1 MADRKVGEIT
11 VPTEPVSRATKI
23 TGFTFKSY
31 DKNAGVLQFNIENQD
46 GSPTDLIDATVRLFM
61 YIYQGEEKKE
71 FPIFDNQIITESYM
85 QGVVKYPIP
94 DMLLSY
100 EGKVDANV
108 YIDFPD
114 GSHTDNLAFTFNIEK
129 SVIDD
134 NAQLNGKYYFKDFQ
148 QLLDG
153 VKQEATDAV
162 NAALTNVDSTIEKA
176 NQQINE
182 FVEGATQAIDQ
193 TVDEVTEQLQ
203 ATQTKIDTVSQNVT
217 SAQNNLKAVEDKMN
231 QTNQQIGDLGKL
243 KKMYSNSIEF
253 GDYDYS
259 GRANLAPNLDFS
271 KLSGNGIISQPPLA
285 YVKGRDSYFTIDNTD
300 PSAVGTSRNVYV
312 PKLGRLEKGK
322 TYIASVPLLI
332 NSDFDT
338 NISNISIHPYNVTV
352 DGVVNRLGIIRPDEN
367 CRNKWYR
374 YSIAFTVPS
383 NFPDGDHSP
392 YMQVWEAATAT
403 GKISI
408 GYDIKIEKV
417 NSTSDTATPYQPNLL
432 EDPYWLGKIPLGE
445 NIADPIKIFPIK
457 TSSYSI
463 YLGKNTE
470 KYQLNQTYTIT
481 MKATKPA
488 TQQFGVYLLGGAMGV
503 GNMKPVEGLSDVWQL
518 TFKVTQAHLDA
529 GITDVLNLYQ
539 LPNTS
544 VGAVTIDWIK
554 LEKGNTRTPNIS
566 QFKYFGEGL
575 KDSNNPNDY
584 SWDITPEYAEKGLND
599 SVSLTEPQSVDGTKN
614 FLETPLVNGKN
625 VLVEEKLLPYEAWHS
640 TGTEQTGIS
649 NKARLIIGPVATTI
663 GAKLNRSMKE
673 NPLTWNSGNWQ
684 ATANRDCTLLVEGLV
699 RYQFG
704 GSTAGQYGY
713 ITFYKDDAQTSSIG
727 FAGGVGINGT
737 ALQWK
742 HGLHFSR
749 IFALKKGE
757 YFNITFETQDGKK
770 LDFSQINTLHIM
782 EIES

>member
-85 QGVVKYPIP
+85 QGIVKYRIP

-114 GSHTDNLAFTFNIEK
+114 GSHTDNLAFTFTIEK
-129 SVIDD
+129 SIIDD
-134 NAQLNGKYYFKDFQ
+134 NVQLNGEYYFKDFQ

-162 NAALTNVDSTIEKA
+162 NAALTN
-176 NQQINE
+176 
-182 FVEGATQAIDQ
+182 
-193 TVDEVTEQLQ
+193 
-203 ATQTKIDTVSQNVT
+203 IDTVSQNVT

-243 KKMYSNSIEF
+243 KKMFSNNIDF

-259 GRANLAPNLDFS
+259 GNPNLMPYITDPWVGSLLANGDTVKDSIKRVITHTKTRTADAGDILSLGLGIPRTAEANNRYLITALRPSTPYALTVTMSVGSNWTGETNTIGARVRYLNESGGTELPINVLLPANVERDKMITHTFTGTTKANLTGMTNCYVQIFS
-271 KLSGNGIISQPPLA
+271 
-285 YVKGRDSYFTIDNTD
+285 
-300 PSAVGTSRNVYV
+300 
-312 PKLGRLEKGK
+312 
-322 TYIASVPLLI
+322 
-332 NSDFDT
+332 
-338 NISNISIHPYNVTV
+338 
-352 DGVVNRLGIIRPDEN
+352 
-367 CRNKWYR
+367 
-374 YSIAFTVPS
+374 
-383 NFPDGDHSP
+383 
-392 YMQVWEAATAT
+392 
-403 GKISI
+403 
-408 GYDIKIEKV
+408 V
-417 NSTSDTATPYQPNLL
+417 NSEDKGTVSVSYDVKLELGTIATPYQPNLL
-432 EDPYWLGKIPLGE
+432 NAPYYLSKVALGE
-445 NIADPIKIFPIK
+445 NLIKPESQQPVTNSNYLIK
-457 TSSYSI
+457 TYNTKPMVK
-463 YLGKNTE
+463 GK
-470 KYQLNQTYTIT
+470 KYTIT
-481 MKATKPA
+481 LEGTKPTTQVFRPFFTQA
-488 TQQFGVYLLGGAMGV
+488 TGSSWGFGDL
-503 GNMKPVEGLSDVWQL
+503 KPVEGLTDIWSA
-518 TFKVTQAHLDA
+518 TFTAS
-529 GITDVLNLYQ
+529 TDSHPTSPQVQIYQ
-539 LPNTS
+539 VPNTS
-544 VGAVTIDWIK
+544 VGQCTIKWLK
-554 LEKGNTRTPNIS
+554 LEEGDTRTPNIS

-584 SWDITPEYAEKGLND
+584 SWDITAEYTEKGLND

-625 VLVEEKLLPYEAWHS
+625 VLVEEKPLPYEAWHS

-713 ITFYKDDAQTSSIG
+713 INFYKDDAQTSSIG
-727 FAGGVGINGT
+727 FAGGVGINET

>member
-1 MADRKVGEIT
+1 MVYKMNESIIVIQAEAIKPINTNVVFWSHDRGTAKLRMKLVRKNGIPQSLPEGTT
-11 VPTEPVSRATKI
+11 VPIRLI
-23 TGFTFKSY
+23 FKSATAEDGY
-31 DKNAGVLQFNIENQD
+31 GKHDYLATIEDRVNGIVSIVLEDNIL
-46 GSPTDLIDATVRLFM
+46 G
-61 YIYQGEEKKE
+61 YI
-71 FPIFDNQIITESYM
+71 
-85 QGVVKYPIP
+85 
-94 DMLLSY
+94 
-100 EGKVDANV
+100 GKVEGSV
-108 YIDFPD
+108 YIDFPND
-114 GSHTDNLAFTFNIEK
+114 RSLDTAGRFTFDIKRSPIDDSTPELEDYYFNGFSQTIDKIEK
-129 SVIDD
+129 IL
-134 NAQLNGKYYFKDFQ
+134 A
-148 QLLDG
+148 DG
-153 VKQEATDAV
+153 KQEIDQKIAESETQIDAKV
-162 NAALTNVDSTIEKA
+162 KDTNDKITKA
-176 NQQINE
+176 NQD
-182 FVEGATQAIDQ
+182 VATLNTNIDKAN
-193 TVDEVTEQLQ
+193 DR
-203 ATQTKIDTVSQNVT
+203 ID
-217 SAQNNLKAVEDKMN
+217 

-259 GRANLAPNLDFS
+259 GNPNIAPVINDGNVFSLNNTWTKVTPHGTFATSEKIADGDMTVGIGMVPWSRYDFS
-271 KLSGNGIISQPPLA
+271 KLTVGKRYTLTIPIRINETYTGDVSRLFIRLRCLDKDNQTIVIITA
-285 YVKGRDSYFTIDNTD
+285 M
-300 PSAVGTSRNVYV
+300 V
-312 PKLGRLEKGK
+312 PKDTPVG
-322 TYIASVPLLI
+322 V
-332 NSDFDT
+332 FT
-338 NISNISIHPYNVTV
+338 NISASFNVQSSTEVSHSWYAQVGASGDPTSRGSI
-352 DGVVNRLGIIRPDEN
+352 D
-367 CRNKWYR
+367 
-374 YSIAFTVPS
+374 
-383 NFPDGDHSP
+383 
-392 YMQVWEAATAT
+392 
-403 GKISI
+403 I
-408 GYDIKIEKV
+408 GYNIKLEEGS
-417 NSTSDTATPYQPNLL
+417 NTTPYQPNLL
-432 EDPYWLGKIPLGE
+432 DDPYWLGKTP
-445 NIADPIKIFPIK
+445 
-457 TSSYSI
+457 
-463 YLGKNTE
+463 LGKNIRRTDVGNSLPRTTTE
-470 KYQLNQTYTIT
+470 YQCYVGNIEGYYEANQDYVIT

-488 TQQFGVYLLGGAMGV
+488 TQTFGLYLLAGSQHA
-503 GNMKPVEGLSDVWQL
+503 GNLMPVEGLTDTWQL
-518 TFKVTQAHLDA
+518 NFRPTKEMIDA
-529 GITDVLNLYQ
+529 GVRNQINIFQVPQSTKGEVK
-539 LPNTS
+539 
-544 VGAVTIDWIK
+544 IEWIK

-625 VLVEEKLLPYEAWHS
+625 VLVEEKPLPYEAWHS
-640 TGTEQTGIS
+640 TGTEQTGIP

>member
-100 EGKVDANV
+100 EGKVDVNV

-134 NAQLNGKYYFKDFQ
+134 NVQLNGEYYFKDFQ

-259 GRANLAPNLDFS
+259 GRPNLAPNLDFS
-271 KLSGNGIISQPPLA
+271 KFSSNAITMTKPLA
-285 YVKGRDSYFTIDNTD
+285 CFKDHETYLELDSSD
-300 PSAVGTSRNVYV
+300 PSAVNTSRNIYV
-312 PKLGRLEKGK
+312 PNCSALLPNN
-322 TYIASVPLLI
+322 TYIMTVPIMI
-332 NSDFDT
+332 NADFDDFRT
-338 NISNISIHPYNVTV
+338 AFILKTRDGTALGTVRTPSENVGTWKNVTKV
-352 DGVVNRLGIIRPDEN
+352 
-367 CRNKWYR
+367 
-374 YSIAFTVPS
+374 FTVPS
-383 NFPDGDHSP
+383 NLKFDTT
-392 YMQVWEAATAT
+392 YLQVWQPMEGN
-403 GKISI
+403 GKIYI

-432 EDPYWLGKIPLGE
+432 DAPYYLSKVALGE
-445 NIADPIKIFPIK
+445 NIANKGTTFPIK
-457 TSSYSI
+457 SSAFNI
-463 YLGKNTE
+463 YNGDTE
-470 KYQLNQTYTIT
+470 EDFMIGQTYTIT
-481 MKATKPA
+481 LKGTKPA
-488 TQQFGVYLLGGAMGV
+488 SQSFRAYNNSTVNFGEL
-503 GNMKPVEGLSDVWQL
+503 KPVEGLTDVWSL
-518 TFKVTQAHLDA
+518 TFTPTKLDP
-529 GITDVLNLYQ
+529 DFPKNLRIYQ
-539 LPNTS
+539 FFKETL
-544 VGAVTIDWIK
+544 GACQIDWIK
-554 LEKGNTRTPNIS
+554 LEKGATRTPNIS

-584 SWDITPEYAEKGLND
+584 SWDITPEYTEKGLND

-625 VLVEEKLLPYEAWHS
+625 VLVEEKPLPYEAWHS

-742 HGLHFSR
+742 QGLHFSR

>member
-1 MADRKVGEIT
+1 MVDRKVGEIT

-61 YIYQGEEKKE
+61 HIYQGEEKKE

-85 QGVVKYPIP
+85 QGIVKYRIP

-129 SVIDD
+129 SIIDGD
-134 NAQLNGKYYFKDFQ
+134 VQLNGEYYFKDFQ

-217 SAQNNLKAVEDKMN
+217 STQNNLKAVEDKMN

-243 KKMYSNSIEF
+243 KKMYSNSIDF

-259 GRANLAPNLDFS
+259 GNPNIAPNVGFNDFYNNGS
-271 KLSGNGIISQPPLA
+271 QTGYTAKDGVDHIAVTRTADAPPAGKLLNLRTLLPNKTYSLSVDIWADMEVPSGAISCNIRLREGTEVRSVWALINKP
-285 YVKGRDSYFTIDNTD
+285 
-300 PSAVGTSRNVYV
+300 VGTNRTTYSVTFTTAANFVTTEESRISLWFNDSAGACTGY
-312 PKLGRLEKGK
+312 LG
-322 TYIASVPLLI
+322 
-332 NSDFDT
+332 
-338 NISNISIHPYNVTV
+338 YN
-352 DGVVNRLGIIRPDEN
+352 
-367 CRNKWYR
+367 
-374 YSIAFTVPS
+374 
-383 NFPDGDHSP
+383 
-392 YMQVWEAATAT
+392 
-403 GKISI
+403 
-408 GYDIKIEKV
+408 IKIEEG
-417 NSTSDTATPYQPNLL
+417 STATPYQPNLL
-432 EDPYWLGKIPLGE
+432 DAPYYLSKVALGE
-445 NIADPIKIFPIK
+445 DIANKDVQFPI
-457 TSSYSI
+457 TTTEYSV
-463 YLGKNTE
+463 YSKANVE
-470 KYQLNQTYTIT
+470 DYKVNQKYVLT

-488 TQQFGVYLLGGAMGV
+488 IQRFIAYLNGGTIKAADLY
-503 GNMKPVEGLSDVWQL
+503 PVEGLTDTWQGEF
-518 TFKVTQAHLDA
+518 TVTQASIDA
-529 GITDVLNLYQ
+529 GALRTLAVYQ
-539 LPNTS
+539 FPSETKGT
-544 VGAVTIDWIK
+544 VKIDWLKI
-554 LEKGNTRTPNIS
+554 EKGDTRTPNIS

-584 SWDITPEYAEKGLND
+584 SWDITAEYTEKGLND

-625 VLVEEKLLPYEAWHS
+625 VLVEEKPLPYEAWHS

-757 YFNITFETQDGKK
+757 YFNITFETQEGKK